1 MTKRFLI
8 PIVVALLGVILLSGC
23 AAGVAPEDF
32 TEVQGE
38 LTTTQSELTA
48 AQNKIKAL
56 EVQVASL
63 SAISAYTIWYDQ
75 YYAVGNYIFADAAS
89 FNEKLGAL
97 IEATGDSASE
107 TAWNTYLAAENALI
121 ALREELPEN
130 SSVWT
135 EEHYNKWVEATTA
148 RYNAFGEVG
157 TALFNTTNF
166 ATSQI
171 RILELEEQVA
181 SLSAISAYNIWYDQ
195 YYAVGSYVFADAAS
209 FRTNFGTLIEATGDS
224 ASETAWNT
232 YLAAENA
239 LIALLAELP
248 ADYETWTEEQ
258 SNKWSEATTVSYD
271 AFGEVGTALFNAI
284 VQY

>member
-38 LTTTQSELTA
+38 LTA
-48 AQNKIKAL
+48 AQNEIKAL
-56 EVQVASL
+56 EAQVASL

-75 YYAVGNYIFADAAS
+75 YYAVGNYIFADTAS
-89 FNEKLGAL
+89 FNEKLEAL

-121 ALREELPEN
+121 ALREELPED

-166 ATSQI
+166 AASQI
-171 RILELEEQVA
+171 RILELERQVA
-181 SLSAISAYNIWYDQ
+181 SLSVISAYNIWYDQ
-195 YYAVGSYVFADAAS
+195 YYAVGNYVFADAAS
-209 FRTNFGTLIEATGDS
+209 FRANFGTLIEATGDS

-239 LIALLAELP
+239 LIALLEELP
-248 ADYETWTEEQ
+248 EDYETWTEEQ
-258 SNKWSEATTVSYD
+258 NNKWSEATTVSYN

>member
-8 PIVVALLGVILLSGC
+8 PIVAALLGVILLSGC

-38 LTTTQSELTA
+38 LTA
-48 AQNKIKAL
+48 AQNEIKAL
-56 EVQVASL
+56 EAQVASL

-75 YYAVGNYIFADAAS
+75 YYAVGNYIFADTAS
-89 FNEKLGAL
+89 FNEKLEAL

-121 ALREELPEN
+121 ALREELPED

-166 ATSQI
+166 AASQI
-171 RILELEEQVA
+171 RILELLRRVA
-181 SLSAISAYNIWYDQ
+181 SLSVISAYNIWYDQ

-209 FRTNFGTLIEATGDS
+209 FRANFGALIEATGDS
-224 ASETAWNT
+224 ASETAWDN

-239 LIALLAELP
+239 LIALLEVLP
-248 ADYETWTEEQ
+248 EDSTTWTEEQ
-258 SNKWSEATTVSYD
+258 NNQWSEATTVSYN